1 MTPPATTAA
10 RTRSAGTVSAPTG
23 GDTAH
28 GDSLTRHAGLFHALS
43 DPRRLRILDL
53 LRAGEQCVC
62 DLQADLDCGQSL
74 LSFHLKT
81 LRDAGLVSMRKEGR
95 WSHYRLEPDAF
106 EHVERAAAAFRVP
119 ARVRRAL
126 PVNCCG

>member
-1 MTPPATTAA
+1 MATTEPAA
-10 RTRSAGTVSAPTG
+10 ATE
-23 GDTAH
+23 
-28 GDSLTRHAGLFHALS
+28 SLERHASIFRALS

-81 LRDAGLVSMRKEGR
+81 LRDAGLISMRKEGR
-95 WSHYRLEPDAF
+95 WSHYQIVPAAF
-106 EHVERAAAAFRVP
+106 EHAERAAAAYRVP
-119 ARVRRAL
+119 SAQRRRL
-126 PVNCCG
+126 PVACCA

>member
-1 MTPPATTAA
+1 MPNTTLE
-10 RTRSAGTVSAPTG
+10 TSTE
-23 GDTAH
+23 
-28 GDSLTRHAGLFHALS
+28 SLARHAAFFRALA

-81 LRDAGLVSMRKEGR
+81 LRDAGLVTMRKEGR
-95 WSHYRLEPDAF
+95 WSHYQLAPEAF
-106 EHVERAAAAFRVP
+106 EHAEQAVAAYRIPRHERRL
-119 ARVRRAL
+119 L
-126 PVNCCG
+126 PVACCA